1 MTTDPDRGAGHW
13 FPRMVALAAAVIFLG
28 FGLWAMVAPR
38 AFFDAIAVFEPYNQH
53 FIQDIGAFQIGIGA
67 VLGLAWAT
75 GGGDAIAVGSVGAGI
90 GSIAHGA
97 SHILGADLGGN
108 PGVDIP
114 TFVILGVTLV
124 FGGAWR
130 WRERSPADRARSTGR

>member
-1 MTTDPDRGAGHW
+1 MTTVRRRDVGHW
-13 FPRMVALAAAVIFLG
+13 FPRMMALAAAVIFLS

-53 FIQDIGAFQIGIGA
+53 FIQDIGAFQIGLGA

-75 GGGDAIAVGSVGAGI
+75 GGADAIAVGSVGAGV
-90 GSIAHGA
+90 GSLAHGV
-97 SHILGADLGGN
+97 SHVIGADLGGN

-114 TFVILGVTLV
+114 TFLVLGLTLV
-124 FGGAWR
+124 AAGVWR
-130 WRERSPADRARSTGR
+130 WRERSPADRTGSAAR